1 MVLRKAST
9 AAMCV
14 AAALVLS
21 ACGRSDTGAS
31 SSTPSGAV
39 PSGKVK
45 GTITLWAQGTEGDK
59 LPELVKGFEAENPGV
74 KVNVT
79 SIPWANAHGKY
90 QTAIAGGT
98 TPDVAQIGSTWM
110 ADFASAFQPVPKGI
124 DTSDLFPGATDSAE
138 VKGDTLGVP
147 WYVDTRVI
155 YYRTDLAKKAGYTS
169 PPKTWDDFQAM
180 LKAMQTK
187 AGAKWG
193 ISLPTGGIGSLAFQ
207 GALPFLWSGGAEL
220 MNSDG
225 TKWTLDTPQ
234 MTSAMKYY
242 QSFFTEGIADP
253 NATFTDGAA
262 ESDFVKGATPALIN
276 GPWEISALDQAGGK
290 GFDKKYGVMP
300 FPKGESATSLVGG
313 SNLTVFRKSK
323 NSGAAWKL
331 VQYLSKPSVQASWY
345 KMTGDL
351 PAVQSAW
358 NDPSLTGDPKLSGF
372 KQQLK
377 NVKAAPNNTAW
388 NQVSDTADRQIE
400 RIVKGTDPAAALRE
414 LQKTADSVGTGD

>member
-1 MVLRKAST
+1 M
-9 AAMCV
+9 
-14 AAALVLS
+14 
-21 ACGRSDTGAS
+21 G
-31 SSTPSGAV
+31 
-39 PSGKVK
+39 
-45 GTITLWAQGTEGDK
+45 
-59 LPELVKGFEAENPGV
+59 
-74 KVNVT
+74 
-79 SIPWANAHGKY
+79 
-90 QTAIAGGT
+90 AGGGT
-98 TPDVAQIGSTWM
+98 SRVSPARSTVSWM
-110 ADFASAFQPVPKGI
+110 ADFADAFQSVPKEI
-124 DTSDLFPGATDSAE
+124 DTSDLFPGSMDSAK

-262 ESDFVKGATPALIN
+262 ESDFVKGTTPALIN

-300 FPKGESATSLVGG
+300 FPKGERATSLVG
-313 SNLTVFRKSK
+313 
-323 NSGAAWKL
+323 
-331 VQYLSKPSVQASWY
+331 
-345 KMTGDL
+345 
-351 PAVQSAW
+351 
-358 NDPSLTGDPKLSGF
+358 
-372 KQQLK
+372 
-377 NVKAAPNNTAW
+377 APT
-388 NQVSDTADRQIE
+388 
-400 RIVKGTDPAAALRE
+400 
-414 LQKTADSVGTGD
+414 